1 MTLKVKKMIPKGL
14 MAASTRPIILS
25 ILKGG
30 EDYGYQI
37 IQRVK
42 DMSGGTL
49 EWSDGMLYPVLQ
61 RLEKENLI
69 TSRWV
74 VSEEGRPR
82 KYYKIT
88 ASGREALTEQIAQW
102 RNMIK
107 ALNLILRP
115 SPEME

>member
-1 MTLKVKKMIPKGL
+1 MIPKAL
-14 MAASTRPIILS
+14 MAASTKPIILT

-30 EDYGYQI
+30 EDYGYNI

-42 DMSGGTL
+42 EMSGGTL

-69 TSRWV
+69 SSRWI
-74 VSEEGRPR
+74 VSEEGRHR

-88 ASGREALTEQIAQW
+88 AAGREALVQEMAQW
-102 RNMIK
+102 QSMIK
-107 ALNLILRP
+107 ALNLIWKPML
-115 SPEME
+115 ETE